1 MAGRASIPSESPAS
15 AGEGESV
22 EDRWEWMTWR
32 YSKVLQRFF
41 AQRVNNSADVPDL
54 VQKVFV
60 RVIQRGTGAPIENVQ
75 GYLFQVA
82 ASVLNDEY
90 RRARVRHQDEHES
103 YDEIA
108 HGVCDEISPERILL
122 GEEAVMRIAAAVK
135 QLPETTRDVYI
146 LRVHRDYEYARI
158 ASELE
163 ISERGA
169 QRHMSRALKY
179 LQEVLEGDA
188 PLNEAPPPGSK

>member
-1 MAGRASIPSESPAS
+1 MAEHASIPSERLAL
-15 AGEGESV
+15 AGGGADAEE
-22 EDRWEWMTWR
+22 RWEWITWR
-32 YSKVLQRFF
+32 YSKPLHRFF
-41 AQRVNNSADVPDL
+41 ANRVSNPADVSDL

-60 RVIQRGTGAPIENVQ
+60 RVIQRSHGKPIENIQ

-90 RRARVRHQDEHES
+90 RRARVRHQDDHEY
-103 YDEIA
+103 YDEGA
-108 HGVCDEISPERILL
+108 HGLHSEISPERILL

-146 LRVHRDYEYARI
+146 LRVHRECEYLEI
-158 ASELE
+158 AHQLG

-169 QRHMSRALKY
+169 QRHMARALKY
-179 LQEVLEGDA
+179 LEEVLEGDM
-188 PLNEAPPPGSK
+188 PLNEAPPRRSE